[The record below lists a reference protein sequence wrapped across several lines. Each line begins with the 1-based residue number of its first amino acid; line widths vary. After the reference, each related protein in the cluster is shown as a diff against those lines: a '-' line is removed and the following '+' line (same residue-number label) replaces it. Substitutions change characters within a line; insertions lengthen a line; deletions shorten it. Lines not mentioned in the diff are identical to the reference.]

1 MRLLFRIATVAAASL
16 AAGAP
21 VALAQAVNDYLFN
34 VPVNISALGPGH
46 RAEVTCRTLLDS
58 GQKAGPRT
66 VSQQTA
72 AVPLDTNGNYSGT
85 VSVRVPYGSDTTG
98 AGIYRAPVPNRYE
111 CSLRIDGGTSTPPT
125 KSATWT
131 SRGNL

>member
-16 AAGAP
+16 TAGAP
-21 VALAQAVNDYLFN
+21 LALAQAVNDYVFN

-46 RAEVTCRTLLDS
+46 RADVVCKTLLDS
-58 GQKAGPRT
+58 GQKAGPRI
-66 VSQQTA
+66 VSQQTS
-72 AVPLDTNGNYSGT
+72 AVPLDANGNYSGT
-85 VSVRVPYGSDTTG
+85 VSVRVPYGAAPSPVTG
-98 AGIYRAPVPNRYE
+98 LPIAANRYE
-111 CSLRIDGGTSTPPT
+111 CLLRLDSGTSTPPS